1 MAPNRIDAPP
11 DAADASADA
20 AAAAAGAAPDGGFK
34 AWLPLLITLIVM
46 PVLAWVTT
54 SFILLPRLQKGLGI
68 LPVGAAEPGGKKGAA
83 AAKRESFTMNKLLVN
98 VSGTMGGRYLLVSI
112 SIVGSDADF
121 KNKVEQVEPQ
131 LRDLACGVLRVKTL
145 ADLEKPTATNLIR
158 GELISGFNTILGG
171 PVVQD
176 IYFTE
181 FAIQ

>member
-1 MAPNRIDAPP
+1 MAPNRTDAP
-11 DAADASADA
+11 ADADTSADA
-20 AAAAAGAAPDGGFK
+20 AAAAAGTAPGGFK
-34 AWLPLLITLIVM
+34 AWLPMLITVIAM

-68 LPVGAAEPGGKKGAA
+68 LPVSATEPGGKKGAA
-83 AAKRESFTMNKLLVN
+83 PARRESFTMNKLLVN
-98 VSGTMGGRYLLVSI
+98 VSGTMGARYLLVSV

-121 KNKVEQVEPQ
+121 KSKVEQVEPQ
-131 LRDLACGVLRVKTL
+131 LRDLACGVLRIKTL
-145 ADLEKPTATNLIR
+145 ADLEKPTATTLIR
-158 GELISGFNTILGG
+158 GELISGFNSILGG